1 MGRRLGA
8 FHTSRGYF
16 VFFVFFV
23 VASSRIGEPLAMKV
37 LLVGGG
43 GREHALAWKLLSD
56 DPSMELICAPGNAG
70 IADLC
75 DCIPLKATDINGLAA
90 FAERADIDLTIVGPE
105 APLEAGIVDLFTQ
118 NGRRIFGPT
127 RAAARIETS
136 KAFAKAMMVGAGIP
150 TARAA
155 PHSDIDRAKE
165 AVRRYGA
172 PIVIKASGLAAGK
185 GVVVAHSIEEAE
197 RAIEMMLGDRVFG
210 EAGAEVLVEEFMSG
224 EELSVFA
231 ITDGENVVTMLPAQ
245 DHKRLLDGDLG
256 PNTGGMGA
264 YAPVSSATPHLL
276 ADVTDRILLPTLAAL
291 REAGSPFKGLL
302 YAGLMLTRDGPR
314 VIEFNCR
321 FGDPETEAILPLM
334 KSSLLELLHRVA
346 SGDSLRDVPAID
358 WKPGSAVTTVV
369 AAPGYPDSPHLG
381 DEIRLPAPPRGIHV
395 FHAGTKREGDSN
407 ETFVAGGRVLAI
419 TGVAPSLAEAAAC
432 SRQYAER
439 VTLEGKQMRRDIGW
453 RELERN
459 AGAA

>member
-1 MGRRLGA
+1 
-8 FHTSRGYF
+8 
-16 VFFVFFV
+16 
-23 VASSRIGEPLAMKV
+23 MKV

-43 GREHALAWKLLSD
+43 GREHALAWKLLAD
-56 DPSMELICAPGNAG
+56 DPSLDLTCAPGNAG
-70 IADLC
+70 IAEIC

-118 NGRRIFGPT
+118 NGRKIFGPT
-127 RAAARIETS
+127 QAAARIETS
-136 KAFAKAMMVGAGIP
+136 KAFAKALMTAAGIP
-150 TARAA
+150 TARATLHA
-155 PHSDIDRAKE
+155 DIERAKE
-165 AVRRYGA
+165 AVGRYGA
-172 PIVIKASGLAAGK
+172 PIVVKASGLAAGK
-185 GVVVAHSIEEAE
+185 GVVVAQSTEEAE
-197 RAIEMMLGDRVFG
+197 RAIEMMIGDRVFG
-210 EAGAEVLVEEFMSG
+210 DAGAEVLIEEFMSG

-231 ITDGENVVTMLPAQ
+231 LTDGENVVTMLPAQ

-264 YAPVSSATPHLL
+264 YAPVAAATPGLMGE
-276 ADVTDRILLPTLAAL
+276 VTERVLMPTLAAL

-302 YAGLMLTRDGPR
+302 YAGLMLTPDGPR

-334 KSSLLELLHRVA
+334 KSSLLELLHRIA
-346 SGDSLRDVPAID
+346 SGDSIRDAESIVWQPAH
-358 WKPGSAVTTVV
+358 AVTTVV
-369 AAPGYPDSPHLG
+369 AAAGYPDSPRTG
-381 DEIRLPAPPRGIHV
+381 DPVRLPAPPKGIYV
-395 FHAGTKREGDSN
+395 FHAGTKRDGESR
-407 ETFVAGGRVLAI
+407 ETLAAGGRVVAI
-419 TGVAPSLAEAAAC
+419 TGVAPSLVEAAAC

-439 VTLEGKQMRRDIGW
+439 VTLAGKQMRRDIGW